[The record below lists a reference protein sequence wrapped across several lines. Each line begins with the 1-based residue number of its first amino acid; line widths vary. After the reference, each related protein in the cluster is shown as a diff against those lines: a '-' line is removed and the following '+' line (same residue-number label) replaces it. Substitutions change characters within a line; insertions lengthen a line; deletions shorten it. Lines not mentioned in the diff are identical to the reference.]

1 MQFGKVKPMATV
13 VAQFPANVELDVILY
28 EGKIFMP
35 VMNCSDILTDVQ
47 PDKKK
52 EPAFPDS
59 LEKSEKSAPAVKGA
73 KSEAKVYTEE
83 ELMDMETSE
92 LISLAASLGIDPNK
106 TPGKNTNKKVRSL
119 ILEAQEE
126 GAVAEEPAEEPA
138 ADDSKDDDAPSAEAP
153 SEEGSELLVK
163 VGDIL
168 EDFDSGKMRRAKVI
182 TSLQALG
189 TDGADMNSVEKYVIA
204 FEEDTEASIDDIAA
218 KITAALSG
226 VKASSKKKPARSA
239 KKEEKLIDADDL
251 EVGMKI
257 SVYWADEN
265 KDWFDGEVKSIK
277 KGKITIAYED
287 GTEEVYDPAIH
298 TKIKQL

>member
-47 PDKKK
+47 PDKKR
-52 EPAFPDS
+52 EPSFPDS
-59 LEKSEKSAPAVKGA
+59 LEKSEKAASAAAKGA

-92 LISLAASLGIDPNK
+92 LISLAASLGIDPSK

-126 GAVAEEPAEEPA
+126 GTVAEEPAEAPA
-138 ADDSKDDDAPSAEAP
+138 ADDAEEDDAPA
-153 SEEGSELLVK
+153 EEGSELLAK
-163 VGDIL
+163 VGEIL